1 MTMKKC
7 NEIALLDRFLYE
19 GTNTE
24 CIIVDI
30 KTEEDEELYD
40 CYTYAYLNVIMN
52 DFSKITVSK
61 SELLRNYTRYQHY
74 ETIT

>member
-1 MTMKKC
+1 MKYVLFLIIICMTMKKC

-30 KTEEDEELYD
+30 KLEEDKELYD
-40 CYTYAYLNVIMN
+40 CCTYAFLM
-52 DFSKITVSK
+52 S
-61 SELLRNYTRYQHY
+61 L
-74 ETIT
+74 

>member
-30 KTEEDEELYD
+30 KLEEDKELDY
-40 CYTYAYLNVIMN
+40 CYTYTYLNVIMN
-52 DFSKITVSK
+52 DFCTIIVSK
-61 SELLRNYTRYQHY
+61 SDLLMYYTRYQHY
-74 ETIT
+74 ETI